1 MDAVLLPVVTDK
13 SNMEML
19 LVKERIFVGM
29 RLNDDNKSFE
39 EDEDVDDG
47 DTAVLIVIWWL

>member
-39 EDEDVDDG
+39 VDEDVDDG